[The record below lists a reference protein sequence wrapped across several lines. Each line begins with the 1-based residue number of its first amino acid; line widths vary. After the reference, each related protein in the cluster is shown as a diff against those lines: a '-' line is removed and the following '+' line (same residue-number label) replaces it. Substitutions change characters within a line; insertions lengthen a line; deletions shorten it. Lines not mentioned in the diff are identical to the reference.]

1 MYTCNSCKKNFSDE
15 PAMIAGKNHA
25 LKFCQQCRDE
35 SRKKSSEAIKER
47 YAEIAAQN
55 QCLWCG
61 DKLTDN
67 SRSQYKGG
75 SETINLCKK
84 CDSRNP
90 HRLWLVKCLENSDQI
105 LKYINNE
112 KRQEQWK
119 QTREAKTAARQ
130 RKAAELI
137 KLPLLENKPINPI
150 ADAVDISESDREL
163 FKQFMAFKAM
173 MNKASR

>member
-1 MYTCNSCKKNFSDE
+1 MYTCNSCKKNFNNE
-15 PAMIAGKNHA
+15 PAMIGGRNHV
-25 LKFCQQCRDE
+25 LKFCQQCKDE
-35 SRKKSSEAIKER
+35 SRKKANEALKQK

-55 QCLWCG
+55 QCLWCA
-61 DKLTDN
+61 DKLNDS
-67 SRSQYKGG
+67 SRSPYKGAG
-75 SETINLCKK
+75 ETVNLCKN
-84 CDSRNP
+84 CDSRQP
-90 HRLWLVKCLENSDQI
+90 HRVWLVKCLENSDEI

-112 KRQEQWK
+112 KRQKQWK

-137 KLPLLENKPINPI
+137 KLPLLESKPISPI

-173 MNKASR
+173 MNNAS